1 MKCPNPSCNME
12 IPKEAAFCPNCGTVI
27 QQTSGVNNND
37 SSFSAENEYHFIPTT
52 VAQLKPLF
60 ASGLLLYSLLVILS
74 VILWVPSKGFTLFIT
89 IPLLI
94 IGFFFRYLARLF
106 PMWFVHKKLCKMA
119 DYIQDPLLFRKE
131 RYILIKKD
139 GKLGLFNQELQKV
152 QLPSIYETMS
162 WDMKDRTLDVQK
174 DGESVKIDIFGNI
187 LK

>member
-1 MKCPNPSCNME
+1 
-12 IPKEAAFCPNCGTVI
+12 
-27 QQTSGVNNND
+27 
-37 SSFSAENEYHFIPTT
+37 
-52 VAQLKPLF
+52 
-60 ASGLLLYSLLVILS
+60 
-74 VILWVPSKGFTLFIT
+74 
-89 IPLLI
+89 
-94 IGFFFRYLARLF
+94 
-106 PMWFVHKKLCKMA
+106 MA